1 MIDGLWAARIKQ
13 PTMGKTMK
21 KSLLGLLCSTAVALP
36 AFAAL
41 EAGDTAPSFE
51 AQASLAGQAFE
62 FSLNDA
68 LENGPVVVYF
78 YPSAYTQGCNIQAH
92 EFAESMEAFT
102 AAGASVIGV
111 SLDSIER
118 LNDFSADPEYC
129 AGKLAVAS
137 DATGDIARS
146 YELMVRDAPAGGFPD
161 TRGVTVD
168 HGFAERTTFIVT
180 PDGKIAATIGGV
192 SPIENVQKSLEAV
205 QGLQ

>member
-1 MIDGLWAARIKQ
+1 
-13 PTMGKTMK
+13 MGKIMK
-21 KSLLGLLCSTAVALP
+21 KSLFGLLCSTAIALP
-36 AFAAL
+36 ALAAL
-41 EAGDTAPSFE
+41 EAGDTAPSFV
-51 AQASLAGQAFE
+51 ARASLAGQEFE
-62 FSLNDA
+62 FSLSDA

-92 EFAESMEAFT
+92 EFAANMEAFT

-137 DATGDIARS
+137 DSTGDIARS

-180 PDGKIAATIGGV
+180 PDGKVAETIGGV

>member
-1 MIDGLWAARIKQ
+1 MNKLLIG
-13 PTMGKTMK
+13 
-21 KSLLGLLCSTAVALP
+21 LLGSTVIALP
-36 AFAAL
+36 ALAAL

-51 AQASLAGQAFE
+51 AKASLAGKEFD
-62 FSLNDA
+62 FSLSDA
-68 LENGPVVVYF
+68 LAKGNVVVYF

-92 EFAESMEAFT
+92 EFAANMDAFT

-137 DATGDIARS
+137 DATGEIARS

-161 TRGVTVD
+161 TRGVTID

-180 PDGKIAATIGGV
+180 QDGKVAETIGGI
-192 SPIENVQKSLEAV
+192 SPMENVQKSLEAV
-205 QGLQ
+205 QRLQHGGHQ